1 MEFNFPKEA
10 YTGRIREVVIG
21 VGDKAIKVGG
31 ESCLPFYTFE
41 GEMPNQIRIAMDV
54 YDSQPEG
61 WAPALL
67 EVYGD
72 VLNDPVAWAKKCVEQ
87 FGAEMICLQLV
98 STDPYGMDRP
108 SEDAAKL
115 AKRVA
120 DAIDVPLIIWGCGN
134 EAKDVETLRLVC
146 ELCEGKR
153 VVVAPVVEKIYPK
166 VGAQA
171 IAYGQIV
178 AASSP
183 IDINLAK
190 QLNILLSN
198 LGVPDEQI
206 LIDPTVGGL
215 GYGIEY
221 TYSVME
227 RIRIAA
233 LLQEDERLAFPI
245 ICNVAREVWNTKEA
259 KLSEEEAPL
268 LGNAKHRG
276 VLMEA
281 ITAILLA
288 LAGAEILIMRHPDA
302 VGLVRKALN
311 ELMNA

>member
-1 MEFNFPKEA
+1 MELKIPKET
-10 YTGRIREVVIG
+10 YTGRIKEVVIG
-21 VGDKAIKVGG
+21 VGEKAVKVGG

-41 GEMPNQIRIAMDV
+41 GEMPNPIRIAMDV
-54 YDSQPEG
+54 YDYPPTD
-61 WAPALL
+61 WPPALL
-67 EVYGD
+67 EVYSD
-72 VLNDPVAWAKKCVEQ
+72 VMNDPIAWARKCIDQ
-87 FGAEMICLQLV
+87 YGAEMICLQLA

-108 SEDAAKL
+108 SEEAAKI
-115 AKRVA
+115 AKELS
-120 DAIDVPLIIWGCGN
+120 DAIEVPLIVWGCGN

-153 VVVAPVVEKIYPK
+153 IVVGPVVEKIYTR
-166 VGAQA
+166 VGAQS
-171 IAYGQIV
+171 IACNQVV
-178 AASSP
+178 AASTP

-206 LIDPTVGGL
+206 IIDPTVGGL

-227 RIRIAA
+227 RIRVAA
-233 LLQEDERLAFPI
+233 LLHEDERLAFPI
-245 ICNVAREVWNTKEA
+245 ICNVAKEVWGTKEA
-259 KLSEEEAPL
+259 KMSEEEAPL

-281 ITAILLA
+281 ITAMLLS
-288 LAGAEILIMRHPDA
+288 LAGADILVMRHPDA
-302 VGLVRKALN
+302 VKLVRQALN

>member
-1 MEFNFPKEA
+1 MSLNIPKET
-10 YTGRIREVVIG
+10 YTGQIREIVIG
-21 VGDKAIKVGG
+21 SGDRATKVGG

-41 GEMPNQIRIAMDV
+41 GEMPNPVRIAMDV
-54 YDSQPEG
+54 YDYPPEN
-61 WAPALL
+61 WAHALL

-87 FGAEMICLQLV
+87 FSAEMICLQLA

-108 SEDAAKL
+108 PEEAAKI
-115 AKRVA
+115 AKQVV
-120 DAIDVPLIIWGCGN
+120 DAIDVPLIVWGCGN

-153 VVVAPVVEKIYPK
+153 VVVGPVTEKIYAR

-171 IAYGQIV
+171 IAYGQVV

-221 TYSVME
+221 SYSVME

-233 LLQEDERLAFPI
+233 LLHEDERLAFPM
-245 ICNVAREVWNTKEA
+245 ICNVAKEVWNTREA

-268 LGNAKHRG
+268 LGKAKERG
-276 VLMEA
+276 ILMEA
-281 ITAILLA
+281 ITAMLVA
-288 LAGAEILIMRHPDA
+288 LAGADIIIMRHPDA
-302 VGLVRKALN
+302 VKLVRKALD
-311 ELMNA
+311 ELTNA

>member
-1 MEFNFPKEA
+1 MSLNIPKET
-10 YTGRIREVVIG
+10 YVGRIREITIG
-21 VGDKAIKVGG
+21 SGDKAVKVGNEG
-31 ESCLPFYTFE
+31 CLPFYTFE
-41 GEMPNQIRIAMDV
+41 GEMPNPVRIAMDV
-54 YDSQPEG
+54 YDYPPEG

-72 VLNDPVAWAKKCVEQ
+72 VLNDPIAWAKKCVEQ
-87 FGAEMICLQLV
+87 FGAEMICLQLA

-108 SEDAAKL
+108 SEEAARI
-115 AKRVA
+115 AKQVA

-153 VVVAPVVEKIYPK
+153 VVVGPVVEKIYAK

-171 IAYGQIV
+171 VAYGQVV

-206 LIDPTVGGL
+206 LVDPTVGGL

-233 LLQEDERLAFPI
+233 LLHEDERLAFPM
-245 ICNVAREVWNTKEA
+245 ICNVAKEVWGTKEA

-268 LGNAKHRG
+268 LGKAKERG
-276 VLMEA
+276 ILMEA
-281 ITAILLA
+281 ITAMLLA
-288 LAGAEILIMRHPDA
+288 LAGADILIMRHPDA
-302 VGLVRKALN
+302 VELVRKALN